1 MKKIKFVLFLFLIT
15 LFSCSEDIY
24 DYYEKCSESDF
35 EQNCWLPKFLK
46 NIDCKNITLYH
57 NLDTNKI
64 WGKFYIYDDSF
75 FIQKESDFIMN
86 EKQKKRLKKIG
97 LEKNYLILR
106 NNTDDSD
113 FNIRLFIPE
122 SETDL
127 FFFMEHINRF
137 ILSASQAC

>member
-46 NIDCKNITLYH
+46 NIDCKNITIYH
-57 NLDTNKI
+57 NLDTNEI
-64 WGKFYIYDDSF
+64 WGKFYIYGDSF

-86 EKQKKRLKKIG
+86 EKQEKRLKKIG
-97 LEKNYLILR
+97 LEENYLILR

-127 FFFMEHINRF
+127 LFFYGTYK
-137 ILSASQAC
+137 

>member
-57 NLDTNKI
+57 NLDTNEI
-64 WGKFYIYDDSF
+64 WGKFYIYGDSF

-86 EKQKKRLKKIG
+86 EKQEKRLKKIG
-97 LEKNYLILR
+97 LERNYLILR

-127 FFFMEHINRF
+127 LFFYGTYK
-137 ILSASQAC
+137 

>member
-46 NIDCKNITLYH
+46 NIDCKNITIYH
-57 NLDTNKI
+57 NLDTNEI
-64 WGKFYIYDDSF
+64 WGKFYIYGDSF

-86 EKQKKRLKKIG
+86 EKQEKRLKKIG
-97 LEKNYLILR
+97 LEENYLILR

-127 FFFMEHINRF
+127 LFFMEHINRF

>member
-57 NLDTNKI
+57 NLDTNEI
-64 WGKFYIYDDSF
+64 WGKFYIYGDF
-75 FIQKESDFIMN
+75 FYTKGIKFYN
-86 EKQKKRLKKIG
+86 ERKTGKKI
-97 LEKNYLILR
+97 
-106 NNTDDSD
+106 
-113 FNIRLFIPE
+113 
-122 SETDL
+122 
-127 FFFMEHINRF
+127 
-137 ILSASQAC
+137 

>member
-57 NLDTNKI
+57 NLDTNEI
-64 WGKFYIYDDSF
+64 WGKFYIYGDSF

-86 EKQKKRLKKIG
+86 EKQEKRLKKIG

-127 FFFMEHINRF
+127 LFFYGTYK
-137 ILSASQAC
+137 